1 MQLTIECAGFDPT
14 TIHNVSQH
22 LCRTTPAQLIGK
34 TRDRFHST
42 CYIFAIGNVGDRA
55 QSCCQRRPCEIAGW
69 LIVDAASSTSVALL
83 QLLVVDVVVVCNLL

>member
-1 MQLTIECAGFDPT
+1 MKRELCPEFVILLRRGVFWLWDLDLTFG
-14 TIHNVSQH
+14 
-22 LCRTTPAQLIGK
+22 
-34 TRDRFHST
+34 
-42 CYIFAIGNVGDRA
+42 YIFAIGNVGDRA